1 MVRPTVG
8 LPAKDQETD
17 QRTLSDHLSTA
28 ASCRVVSPIALVSAT
43 AHGWVEATVEMAI
56 ETEEIAVVVAAAA
69 AMTVMMALAAK
80 MEWKQQ

>member
-1 MVRPTVG
+1 
-8 LPAKDQETD
+8 
-17 QRTLSDHLSTA
+17 
-28 ASCRVVSPIALVSAT
+28 VVSPIALVSAT